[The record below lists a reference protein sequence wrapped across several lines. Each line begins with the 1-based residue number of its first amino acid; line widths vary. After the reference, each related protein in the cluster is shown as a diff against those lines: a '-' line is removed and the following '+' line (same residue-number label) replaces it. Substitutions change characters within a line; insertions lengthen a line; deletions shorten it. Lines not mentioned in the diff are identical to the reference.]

1 MVAHLQIGTSSIMS
15 HRIGSWKCWFLRRRE
30 NWTAVA
36 GEKPL
41 GARNQHQTQPCTYGG
56 AGIGWVLSPVGH
68 ACTPAPNPFPMV
80 LDEILVRSFKSK
92 LVGITS
98 YVNDGWCL
106 THFSRFAHDGA
117 TLCLRTY
124 LSSSVMLSQEL
135 SFSHWVQGLS
145 IWPSL
150 SNTYKINKQSSWL
163 TVLAAY

>member
-1 MVAHLQIGTSSIMS
+1 MVAHLQTGTSSIMS
-15 HRIGSWKCWFLRRRE
+15 HRIGSWKCWFLTRGE
-30 NWTAVA
+30 NRTAVA

-41 GARNQHQTQPCTYGG
+41 GARNQNQTQPCTYGG
-56 AGIGWVLSPVGH
+56 VGIGWVLSPALH
-68 ACTPAPNPFPMV
+68 ACTPPHTPLPIV

-92 LVGITS
+92 LVGTTS
-98 YVNDGWCL
+98 YVNDGWYL

-117 TLCLRTY
+117 TLCLRNY
-124 LSSSVMLSQEL
+124 LSSSVMLSQDL

-163 TVLAAY
+163 TVLAVY